1 MLYSS
6 ALWVTKREHR
16 CRVGV
21 HDWVA
26 WHLNTLLIH
35 IYIPTNKSEFSQ
47 SRHTQRLSDVTTVIN
62 IMML

>member
-1 MLYSS
+1 MIFSGLLLYSS

-16 CRVGV
+16 CRVRV

-35 IYIPTNKSEFSQ
+35 IYIPTNKSEYY
-47 SRHTQRLSDVTTVIN
+47 
-62 IMML
+62 